1 MLDQNLRVINITN
14 INNIVKIAPRASISI
29 TIDILS
35 SFGLHLFISC
45 LNGISNNIYFAVH
58 LRSWLLS
65 ALHPVKYT
73 FNISL
78 TKNNYDLNNSGRFWV
93 KRLSDVFLFWSNFLY
108 TFFER
113 HCDTDLPCIAN
124 IQTWWA
130 GSCMTH
136 IKKIQSSK
144 LLAAFKENFLIKKT
158 WWTFMMWRWKRNFF
172 MNVCWQIKH
181 LNSRTWHFL
190 R

>member
-73 FNISL
+73 SNISL
-78 TKNNYDLNNSGRFWV
+78 TINDLNNLGRFEV
-93 KRLSDVFLFWSNFLY
+93 K
-108 TFFER
+108 
-113 HCDTDLPCIAN
+113 
-124 IQTWWA
+124 
-130 GSCMTH
+130 
-136 IKKIQSSK
+136 K
-144 LLAAFKENFLIKKT
+144 
-158 WWTFMMWRWKRNFF
+158 
-172 MNVCWQIKH
+172 
-181 LNSRTWHFL
+181 
-190 R
+190 